1 MLRRYVTWLVNR
13 PRTVIAVVLAATLA
27 LGFFMT
33 RLRLLLD
40 IDSQI
45 PPGHPL
51 VVVGHRV
58 EKLFGGK
65 YLTVIGFY
73 PATGTV
79 YTPKILAKVKRVTNA
94 VALIPGVKTGSVL
107 SLVSPRA
114 KDIHSTEDALEV
126 TPLASKIPE
135 TDAEIAAFRE
145 RVRANA
151 FLTSLFVSDDGRAT
165 SVLVD
170 FEDFE
175 KAGGTQGLYARLES
189 IVAPEREPGLEILPA
204 GATTILRWL
213 LVYTRRVAG
222 LFLLALAMIGYLHY
236 RAFRTLQG
244 MFIPL
249 VTAIMGV
256 IWALGL
262 MGLVGAPMDP
272 WNIMTPILILAIGA
286 GHSVQILKR
295 YYEEYARIRA
305 ASPDLSPVEHSRHA
319 VIEATAKVGVVM
331 LAAGTIAALSFG
343 SLAAFG
349 LPSIKN
355 FGLCTAFGIL
365 AALTVEMTFIPAIR
379 VLLSPP
385 SRRQTEREKRQEYFD
400 PILETLAR
408 IVRNRRERPIL
419 WVFCALILLA
429 LAGVGRIEVQ
439 NNLSAQFFE
448 RNAPVHGFRMADSN
462 LTGTRV
468 IQVLLEG
475 NAPDTIKNPEVLR
488 RMDELSQFIVRQP
501 LPIGKVVSIVD
512 VLKQMSRA
520 IDASGGGRLPDSSQ
534 AVAQYLLLYSMGGDE
549 EDLSSLVDHDYQN
562 AVITMY
568 LRTDDYRAMK
578 ALTVATTAE
587 ADRLFA
593 GLPIKAQV
601 GGGVTNAIALNE
613 TMVRG
618 KTINL
623 IQISIMVVVITSFLL
638 RSLAG
643 GLLVLLPLATSA
655 LVNLGLM
662 GWAGIP
668 LSLCTAA
675 ISAMAVGIGAD
686 YAVYFIFR
694 VREEFQRVGDLRQA
708 TAIAL
713 TTSGKAIAY
722 VASAVAGGY
731 LCLALSGFKVHVLL
745 GVLVA
750 LTMVTSSAAT
760 VAFLPAVLLRASP
773 RFLKRRNAG
782 LDEAAPATGKASGS

>member
-1 MLRRYVTWLVNR
+1 MLRRYVTALVAR
-13 PRTVIAVVLAATLA
+13 PKTVIAVVMVVTLT
-27 LGFFMT
+27 LGFFVT
-33 RLRLLLD
+33 RLRLMLD

-51 VVVGHRV
+51 VVVGKRV

-65 YLTVIGFY
+65 YMTVIGFY
-73 PATGTV
+73 PAEGTV
-79 YTPKILAKVKRVTNA
+79 YTPKILAKVKRVTEA
-94 VALIPGVKTGSVL
+94 IERLPGVKKGSVL
-107 SLVSPRA
+107 SLMSPRV
-114 KDIHSTEDALEV
+114 KDVHSTDDALEI
-126 TPLASKIPE
+126 TPLAAKVPE
-135 TDAEIAAFRE
+135 TDAEIAAFRA
-145 RVRANA
+145 RVQANA

-170 FEDFE
+170 FDDFE
-175 KAGGTQGLYARLES
+175 KAGGAKGLYGRIES
-189 IVAPEREPGLEILPA
+189 IVGPERESGLEILPA
-204 GATTILRWL
+204 GAVTILYWL

-244 MFIPL
+244 MIVPL

-262 MGLVGAPMDP
+262 MGLIGAPMDP
-272 WNIMTPILILAIGA
+272 WNIMTPILLLAIGA

-295 YYEEYARIRA
+295 YYEEYGRVKAER
-305 ASPDLSPVEHSRHA
+305 PDLTAVEHNRHA
-319 VIEATAKVGVVM
+319 VIEATVKVGVVM
-331 LAAGTIAALSFG
+331 LAAGTIASLSFG

-365 AALTVEMTFIPAIR
+365 AALTVEMTFIPAVR

-385 SRRQTEREKRQEYFD
+385 SPRQTEREKRQEYFD
-400 PILETLAR
+400 PILEKLAS
-408 IVRNRRERPIL
+408 IVRNGRERPIL
-419 WVFCALILLA
+419 WVFSGLIVA
-429 LAGVGRIEVQ
+429 AAVGVLQLETKNSLG
-439 NNLSAQFFE
+439 AQFFE
-448 RNAPVHGFRMADSN
+448 MNAPVHGFRMADSR

-468 IQVLLEG
+468 IQVLVEG
-475 NAPDTIKNPEVLR
+475 DAPDTIKNPKVLQ
-488 RMDELSQFIVRQP
+488 RMDELATFIARQP

-512 VLKQMSRA
+512 LLKQMSRVMDNSA
-520 IDASGGGRLPDSSQ
+520 TGKLPDSVQ
-534 AVAQYLLLYSMGGDE
+534 GVAQYLLLYSMGGDE
-549 EDLSSLVDHDYQN
+549 EDLSRLVDHDFQN
-562 AVITMY
+562 AVITIY

-578 ALTVATTAE
+578 TLTVATTAE
-587 ADRLFA
+587 AERLFA
-593 GLPIKAQV
+593 GMPIKARV

-623 IQISIMVVVITSFLL
+623 IQISILVVFITSILL

-643 GLLVLLPLATSA
+643 GFLVLLPLATSA

-668 LSLCTAA
+668 LSMGTAA

-686 YAVYFIFR
+686 YAVYFLFR
-694 VREEFQRVGDLRQA
+694 VREEFQRSGDLRQA
-708 TAIAL
+708 TATAL

-731 LCLALSGFKVHVLL
+731 LCLALSGFKVHVEL

-760 VAFLPAVLLRASP
+760 VAFLPSVLLRVTPA
-773 RFLKRRNAG
+773 FLKR
-782 LDEAAPATGKASGS
+782 K

>member
-1 MLRRYVTWLVNR
+1 MLRRYVTSLVAW
-13 PRTVIAVVLAATLA
+13 PKTVIAVVMVVTLT
-27 LGFFMT
+27 LGFFVT
-33 RLRLLLD
+33 RLRLMLD

-51 VVVGHRV
+51 VVVGKRV

-65 YLTVIGFY
+65 YMSVIGFY
-73 PATGTV
+73 PAEGTV
-79 YTPKILAKVKRVTNA
+79 YTPKILAKVKRVTEA
-94 VALIPGVKTGSVL
+94 IERLPGVKKGRVL
-107 SLVSPRA
+107 SLMSPRV
-114 KDIHSTEDALEV
+114 KDVHSTDDALEI
-126 TPLASKIPE
+126 TPLAAKVPE
-135 TDAEIAAFRE
+135 TDAEIAAFRA
-145 RVRANA
+145 RVQANA

-170 FEDFE
+170 FDDFE
-175 KAGGTQGLYARLES
+175 KAGGAKGLYGRIEG
-189 IVAPEREPGLEILPA
+189 IVGPERESGLEILPA
-204 GATTILRWL
+204 GAVTILYWL

-244 MFIPL
+244 MIVPL

-262 MGLVGAPMDP
+262 MGLIGAPMDP
-272 WNIMTPILILAIGA
+272 WNIMTPILLLAIGA

-295 YYEEYARIRA
+295 YYEEYGRVKTER
-305 ASPDLSPVEHSRHA
+305 PDLTPVEHNRHA
-319 VIEATAKVGVVM
+319 VIEATVKVGVVM
-331 LAAGTIAALSFG
+331 LAAGTIASLSFG

-365 AALTVEMTFIPAIR
+365 AALTVEMTFIPAVR

-385 SRRQTEREKRQEYFD
+385 SPRQTEREKRQEYFD
-400 PILETLAR
+400 PILERLAR
-408 IVRNRRERPIL
+408 IVRDGRERPIL
-419 WVFCALILLA
+419 WVFSGLIVA
-429 LAGVGRIEVQ
+429 AAVGVLQLETKNSLG
-439 NNLSAQFFE
+439 AQFFE
-448 RNAPVHGFRMADSN
+448 MNAPVHGFRMADSR

-468 IQVLLEG
+468 IQVLVEG
-475 NAPDTIKNPEVLR
+475 NAPDAIKNPKVLQ
-488 RMDELSQFIVRQP
+488 RMDELATFIARQP
-501 LPIGKVVSIVD
+501 LPIGKVVSIID
-512 VLKQMSRA
+512 LLKQMSRVMDNSA
-520 IDASGGGRLPDSSQ
+520 TGKLPDSVQ

-549 EDLSSLVDHDYQN
+549 EDLSRLVDHDFQR
-562 AVITMY
+562 AVITIY

-578 ALTVATTAE
+578 ALTVAATAE

-593 GLPIKAQV
+593 GMPIKARV

-623 IQISIMVVVITSFLL
+623 IQISILVVFITSILL

-643 GLLVLLPLATSA
+643 GLLVLLPLATAA

-668 LSLCTAA
+668 LSMGTAA

-686 YAVYFIFR
+686 YAVYFLFR
-694 VREEFQRVGDLRQA
+694 VREEFQRSGDLRQA
-708 TAIAL
+708 TATAL

-731 LCLALSGFKVHVLL
+731 LCLALSGFKVHVEL

-760 VAFLPAVLLRASP
+760 VAFLPSVLLRVTPA
-773 RFLKRRNAG
+773 FLKR
-782 LDEAAPATGKASGS
+782 K

>member
-1 MLRRYVTWLVNR
+1 MLRRYVTALVGR
-13 PRTVIAVVLAATLA
+13 PKTVIALVMAVTLT
-27 LGFFMT
+27 LGFFIT
-33 RLRLLLD
+33 RLRLMLD

-51 VVVGHRV
+51 VVVGQRV

-65 YLTVIGFY
+65 FMTVIGFY
-73 PATGTV
+73 PAAGTI
-79 YTPKILAKVKRVTNA
+79 YTPQILAKVKRVTEA
-94 VALIPGVKTGSVL
+94 VAALPGIKEGSVL
-107 SLVSPRA
+107 SLMSPRV
-114 KDIHSTEDALEV
+114 KDVHSSEEALEI
-126 TPLASKIPE
+126 TPLASKVPE
-135 TDAEIAAFRE
+135 TDAEMGTFRE
-145 RVRANA
+145 RVKANA
-151 FLTSLFVSDDGRAT
+151 FLTSLMVSDDGRAT
-165 SVLVD
+165 SILADFDD
-170 FEDFE
+170 FEA
-175 KAGGTQGLYARLES
+175 AGGAKNLYGRLEK
-189 IVAPEREPGLEILPA
+189 IIEPERESGLEILPA
-204 GATTILRWL
+204 GAATGLYWL
-213 LVYTRRVAG
+213 MVYTRRVAA
-222 LFLLALAMIGYLHY
+222 LFVLALAMIGYLHY

-244 MFIPL
+244 MIVPL

-262 MGLVGAPMDP
+262 MGLIGAPMDP
-272 WNIMTPILILAIGA
+272 WNIMTPILLLAIGA

-295 YYEEYARIRA
+295 FYEEYARVKA
-305 ASPDLSPVEHSRHA
+305 ARPDLTPVEQNRHA
-319 VIEATAKVGVVM
+319 VIEATVKVGVVM
-331 LAAGTIAALSFG
+331 LAAGTIASLSFG

-379 VLLSPP
+379 VLMSPP
-385 SRRQTEREKRQEYFD
+385 SPRQTEREKREEYFD
-400 PILETLAR
+400 PILEKLAS
-408 IVRNRRERPIL
+408 IVRNGRERPIF
-419 WVFCALILLA
+419 WVFVCLIVVALVGVRRLETNNSLA
-429 LAGVGRIEVQ
+429 AT
-439 NNLSAQFFE
+439 FFE
-448 RNAPVHGFRMADSN
+448 SNGPMHGFRMADSR
-462 LTGTRV
+462 LAGTRV
-468 IQVLLEG
+468 IQVLIEG
-475 NAPDTIKNPEVLR
+475 DARDAIKDPKVLR
-488 RMDELSQFIVRQP
+488 RIDELGTFIAKQP

-512 VLKQMSRA
+512 LLKQMSRVM
-520 IDASGGGRLPDSSQ
+520 DNSETGTLPDSVQ
-534 AVAQYLLLYSMGGDE
+534 GVAQYLLLYSMGGDE
-549 EDLSSLVDHDYQN
+549 KDLNRLVDHEFQN
-562 AVITMY
+562 AVITVY

-578 ALTVATTAE
+578 ALTVAASAE
-587 ADRLFA
+587 AERLFA
-593 GLPIKAQV
+593 GLPVKARV

-623 IQISIMVVVITSFLL
+623 IQISILVVVITSLLL

-662 GWAGIP
+662 GWTGIP
-668 LSLCTAA
+668 LSMGTAA

-694 VREEFQRVGDLRQA
+694 VREEFQRCGDLRQA
-708 TAIAL
+708 TATAL

-731 LCLALSGFKVHVLL
+731 LCLTFSGFKVHVLL

-760 VAFLPAVLLRASP
+760 VAFLPSVILRVTP
-773 RFLKRRNAG
+773 RFLKRQ
-782 LDEAAPATGKASGS
+782 

>member
-1 MLRRYVTWLVNR
+1 MLRRYVTALVGR
-13 PRTVIAVVLAATLA
+13 PKTVIAVVMAITLT
-27 LGFFMT
+27 LGFFIT
-33 RLRLLLD
+33 RLRLMLD

-51 VVVGHRV
+51 VIVGQRV

-65 YLTVIGFY
+65 YMTVVGFY
-73 PATGTV
+73 PASGTV
-79 YTPKILAKVKRVTNA
+79 YTPQILAKVKRVTE
-94 VALIPGVKTGSVL
+94 ALAALPGIKEGSVL
-107 SLVSPRA
+107 SLMSPRV
-114 KDIHSTEDALEV
+114 KDVHSTDEALEI
-126 TPLASKIPE
+126 TPLAGKVPE
-135 TDAEIAAFRE
+135 TEAEMAAFRE
-145 RVRANA
+145 RVKANA
-151 FLTSLFVSDDGRAT
+151 FLTSLMVSDDGRAT
-165 SVLVD
+165 SILAD
-170 FEDFE
+170 FDDFE
-175 KAGGTQGLYARLES
+175 KAGGAKNLYGRIEK
-189 IVAPEREPGLEILPA
+189 IVAPERENGLEILPA
-204 GATTILRWL
+204 GAVTILYWL
-213 LVYTRRVAG
+213 LVYTRRVAA
-222 LFLLALAMIGYLHY
+222 LFVLALAMIGYLHY

-244 MFIPL
+244 MIVPL

-262 MGLVGAPMDP
+262 MGLIGAPMDP
-272 WNIMTPILILAIGA
+272 WNIMTPILLLAIGA

-295 YYEEYARIRA
+295 FYEEYARVKEAR
-305 ASPDLSPVEHSRHA
+305 PDLTAVEHNRHA
-319 VIEATAKVGVVM
+319 VIEATVKVGLVM
-331 LAAGTIAALSFG
+331 LAAGTIASLSFG

-379 VLLSPP
+379 VLMSPP
-385 SRRQTEREKRQEYFD
+385 SPRQTEREKREEYFD
-400 PILETLAR
+400 PILEKLAS
-408 IVRNRRERPIL
+408 IVRNGRERPIF
-419 WVFCALILLA
+419 WVFVGLIVVSIV
-429 LAGVGRIEVQ
+429 GVRKLDT
-439 NNLSAQFFE
+439 NNSLGAQFFE
-448 RNAPVHGFRMADSN
+448 SNFPVHGFRMADSR
-462 LTGTRV
+462 LAGTRV

-488 RMDELSQFIVRQP
+488 KIDALGTFIAKQP

-512 VLKQMSRA
+512 LLKQMSRVM
-520 IDASGGGRLPDSSQ
+520 DNGGPGTLPDSVQ
-534 AVAQYLLLYSMGGDE
+534 GVAQYLLLYSMGGDE
-549 EDLSSLVDHDYQN
+549 KDLNRLVDHDFQN
-562 AVITMY
+562 AVITVY

-578 ALTVATTAE
+578 ALTVAASQEAE
-587 ADRLFA
+587 RLFA
-593 GLPIKAQV
+593 GLPVTARV

-623 IQISIMVVVITSFLL
+623 IQISILVVVITSFLL

-668 LSLCTAA
+668 LSMGTAA

-694 VREEFQRVGDLRQA
+694 VREEFQRCGDLRLA
-708 TAIAL
+708 TATAL

-731 LCLALSGFKVHVLL
+731 LCLTFSGFKVHVLL

-760 VAFLPAVLLRASP
+760 VAFLPSVILRVTP
-773 RFLKRRNAG
+773 RFLKRQ
-782 LDEAAPATGKASGS
+782 

>member
-1 MLRRYVTWLVNR
+1 MLRRYVTSLVAW
-13 PRTVIAVVLAATLA
+13 PKTVIAVVMVVTLT
-27 LGFFMT
+27 LGFFVT
-33 RLRLLLD
+33 RLRLMLD

-51 VVVGHRV
+51 VVVGKRV

-65 YLTVIGFY
+65 YMSVLGFY
-73 PATGTV
+73 PAEGTV
-79 YTPKILAKVKRVTNA
+79 YTPKILAKVKRVTEA
-94 VALIPGVKTGSVL
+94 IERLPGVKKGSVL
-107 SLVSPRA
+107 SLMSPRV
-114 KDIHSTEDALEV
+114 KDVHSTDDALEI
-126 TPLASKIPE
+126 TPLAAKVPE
-135 TDAEIAAFRE
+135 TDAEISAFRA
-145 RVRANA
+145 RVQANA

-170 FEDFE
+170 FDDFE
-175 KAGGTQGLYARLES
+175 KAGGAKGLYGRIES
-189 IVAPEREPGLEILPA
+189 IVGPERESGLEILPA
-204 GATTILRWL
+204 GAVTILYWL

-244 MFIPL
+244 MIVPL

-262 MGLVGAPMDP
+262 MGLIGAPMDP
-272 WNIMTPILILAIGA
+272 WNIMTPILLLAIGA

-295 YYEEYARIRA
+295 YYEEYGRVKAER
-305 ASPDLSPVEHSRHA
+305 PDLTPVEHNRHA
-319 VIEATAKVGVVM
+319 VIEATVKVGVVM
-331 LAAGTIAALSFG
+331 LAAGTIASLSFG

-365 AALTVEMTFIPAIR
+365 AALTVEMTFIPAVR

-385 SRRQTEREKRQEYFD
+385 SPRQTEREKRQEYFD
-400 PILETLAR
+400 PILEKLAS
-408 IVRNRRERPIL
+408 IVRNGRERPIL
-419 WVFCALILLA
+419 WVFSGLIVA
-429 LAGVGRIEVQ
+429 AAVGVVQ
-439 NNLSAQFFE
+439 LETKNSLGAQFFE
-448 RNAPVHGFRMADSN
+448 MNAPVHGFRMADSR

-468 IQVLLEG
+468 IQVLVEG
-475 NAPDTIKNPEVLR
+475 DAPDTIKNPKVLQ
-488 RMDELSQFIVRQP
+488 RMDELATFIARQP

-512 VLKQMSRA
+512 LLKQMSRVMDNSA
-520 IDASGGGRLPDSSQ
+520 TGKLPDSVQ
-534 AVAQYLLLYSMGGDE
+534 GVAQYLLLYSMGGDE
-549 EDLSSLVDHDYQN
+549 EDLSRLVDHDFQN
-562 AVITMY
+562 AVITIY

-578 ALTVATTAE
+578 ALTVAATAE

-593 GLPIKAQV
+593 GMPVKARV

-623 IQISIMVVVITSFLL
+623 IQISILVVFITSILL

-668 LSLCTAA
+668 LSMGTAA

-686 YAVYFIFR
+686 YAVYFLFR
-694 VREEFQRVGDLRQA
+694 VREEFQRSGDLRQA
-708 TAIAL
+708 TATAL

-731 LCLALSGFKVHVLL
+731 LCLALSGFKVHVEL

-760 VAFLPAVLLRASP
+760 VAFLPSVLLRLTPS
-773 RFLKRRNAG
+773 FLKR
-782 LDEAAPATGKASGS
+782 K